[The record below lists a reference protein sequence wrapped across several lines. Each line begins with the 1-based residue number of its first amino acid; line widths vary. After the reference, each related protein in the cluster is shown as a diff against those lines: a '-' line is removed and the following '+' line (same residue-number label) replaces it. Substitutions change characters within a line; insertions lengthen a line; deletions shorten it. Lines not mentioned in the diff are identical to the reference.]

1 MCKGTE
7 FKGTS
12 SEPLIL
18 RIVANVYQTHAM
30 FQLYVMYFTSI
41 ILFTPYNKHMG

>member
-1 MCKGTE
+1 MCKDTQ
-7 FKGTS
+7 FKGKS

-18 RIVANVYQTHAM
+18 RIVANVYQMHTM

-41 ILFTPYNKHMG
+41 ILFSPYNKHMD